1 MLVFKI
7 IGNDLYPEID
17 QTLIKELVD
26 FYNQIMVYRL
36 YLDVIDADGITFG
49 EYRTN
54 RIRMRKPILSG
65 ILVESPVPG
74 EVFLLSGS
82 NYEKYILSLYSQQIV
97 FDPIRRE
104 YVLSRIG
111 LNPLNISKD
120 SNIQSFST
128 FPHSSGVI
136 NRSSCQIPQTSQ
148 ANTPE
153 SSSKSQ
159 SCYPHYVPPPKE
171 TIGKRTSLVKF
182 SSCQP

>member
-7 IGNDLYPEID
+7 IGNDLYQEID

-54 RIRMRKPILSG
+54 RIRMRKTILSG

-74 EVFLLSGS
+74 EVFLLSGG
-82 NYEKYILSLYSQQIV
+82 NYEKYILSLYSQQII
-97 FDPIRRE
+97 FDPIRGE
-104 YVLSRIG
+104 YILSRIG
-111 LNPLNISKD
+111 SNITNTSNNQTFSTSQTVSKVEPLN
-120 SNIQSFST
+120 NI
-128 FPHSSGVI
+128 H
-136 NRSSCQIPQTSQ
+136 RSSCQLPQTNQ
-148 ANTPE
+148 IE
-153 SSSKSQ
+153 ISSKSK
-159 SCYPHYVPPPKE
+159 SCYPQYVPPPKD